1 MQAPQQAG
9 TLQTTLAAH
18 IAFCLAVELVHLAI
32 THLHRPGLHFHQ
44 QQRAARRHDHH
55 VDFTIMVMA
64 AMHGVQGDA
73 MKNFIPIR

>member
-1 MQAPQQAG
+1 MLSQAG
-9 TLQTTLAAH
+9 RNVCPQARSSRA
-18 IAFCLAVELVHLAI
+18 IA
-32 THLHRPGLHFHQ
+32 HLHRPGLHFHQ